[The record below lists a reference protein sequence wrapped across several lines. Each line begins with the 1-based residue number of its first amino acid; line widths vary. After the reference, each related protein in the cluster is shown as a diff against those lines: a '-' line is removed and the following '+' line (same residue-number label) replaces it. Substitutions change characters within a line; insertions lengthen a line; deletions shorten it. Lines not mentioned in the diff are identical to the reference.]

1 LDFSPFFQLWRQP
14 AAKHRL
20 DGTNVTPLLMALQVD
35 RAQAAAVV
43 HQVDHPLPTVA
54 RLPMVVPRRH
64 MVVAVHQVGTE

>member
-1 LDFSPFFQLWRQP
+1 
-14 AAKHRL
+14 
-20 DGTNVTPLLMALQVD
+20 MALQVD